1 MRANN
6 KQKIKVLESIL
17 QQIVDKSKVVTDYDI
32 EILENN
38 EELLVNVVLSNED
51 GIVIWEREGT
61 YFEVYC
67 ECELLLWSL
76 LD

>member
-17 QQIVDKSKVVTDYDI
+17 QQIVDLSTIITDYDI

-38 EELLVNVVLSNED
+38 DELLVNVALNNED
-51 GIVIWEREGT
+51 GVVVWEREGT

-67 ECELLLWSL
+67 ECELVLYPLI
-76 LD
+76 